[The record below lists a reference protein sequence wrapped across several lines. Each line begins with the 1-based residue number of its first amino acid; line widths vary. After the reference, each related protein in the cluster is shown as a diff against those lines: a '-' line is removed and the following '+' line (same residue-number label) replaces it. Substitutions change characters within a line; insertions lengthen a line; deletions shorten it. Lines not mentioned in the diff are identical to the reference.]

1 MDPLPMDAVIG
12 HWIGIFITIAILSYL
27 YADNPFYKLAEH
39 LFVGIS
45 IGYVIVIQYFEV
57 LKPNLIDRLG
67 NEALG
72 MSRAIYVIP
81 LVLVLFLFLR
91 LSKRFSWLA
100 RISIAFIIGIYAG
113 VNVPAI
119 ANTDLVAQLGS
130 TIERVTTFATE
141 VGDSRLGV
149 GAELWN
155 QWDKALGL
163 FVLVVGMIAGLVYFF
178 FSIEHKGPVG
188 AVARVGVWVLMVG
201 FGASFG
207 YTVQG
212 RISLAIGRAMY
223 VLGVTQSE
231 SEAAQLHSKLVAML
245 CVVLIFGTVF
255 FLERRRIAAE
265 RKAQAEAER
274 QG

>member
-1 MDPLPMDAVIG
+1 MQIPVHEVIG
-12 HWIGIFITIAILSYL
+12 HWIAIFMTIAILSYL
-27 YADNPFYKLAEH
+27 YADNPFYKVAEH

-45 IGYVIVIQYFEV
+45 IGYVLVIQYFEV
-57 LKPNLIDRLG
+57 IKPNLIDRLT

-72 MSRAIYVIP
+72 ASRVVYVIP
-81 LVLVLFLFLR
+81 LLLVVFLFLR
-91 LSKRFSWLA
+91 LNKRLAWLA

-119 ANTDLVAQLGS
+119 ANTDLVAQIGS

-141 VGDSRLGV
+141 VSHDSHGV
-149 GAELWN
+149 GTALWN
-155 QWDKALGL
+155 SWDKALGL
-163 FVLVVGMIAGLVYFF
+163 FVLVFGMIAGLVYFF
-178 FSIEHKGPVG
+178 FSIEHKGVVG
-188 AVARVGVWVLMVG
+188 GVARVGVWVLMVG

-231 SEAAQLHSKLVAML
+231 AESAQLHSKLVSAL
-245 CVVLIFGTVF
+245 CVLLIFGTVF
-255 FLERRRIAAE
+255 FLERKRLAAE
-265 RKAQAEAER
+265 RRAQAEAEK